1 MWWREPVTSLKGI
14 GIKKALEFQKL
25 NIETVGDLLNRFP
38 RMDSYLDYSKV
49 KRIGELTTDNEKQLF
64 TGEVF
69 RVSDK
74 YSGRGKR
81 YTVITVQDDG
91 SYADIFLFAAQRYQ
105 ARKYK
110 SGMRLIVIGKVRR
123 GTTAKFVSEAFIQIA
138 DSNESINALG
148 ILPVYSLTGS
158 LTQVAVRTAVKQA
171 LAKAEQYLP
180 ETLPASIITERQLP
194 DRYTALKNIH
204 FPGSF
209 AKLAE
214 AKKRFI
220 FEELFLLQCGLLY
233 YRDRIK
239 EVRQGI
245 KHGVDGKLVTAVKNS
260 LPFELTEAQQK
271 AWQEISLD
279 MQDNKPMHRL
289 LQGDVGSGKTVVSAL
304 ALAKTVENGYQGCIM
319 VPTEILAQQHFE
331 TLTEYLG
338 KQGLRVELLTSSVKK
353 AKRREILEN
362 LELGEIDVLVGT
374 HALIQDDVVFARL
387 ALVVTDE
394 QHRFGVDQR
403 AKLSNKS
410 QFAPDILVMTAT
422 PIPRTLA
429 LTIYGDLDTSM
440 MQGKPVGR
448 KPIETLCYTGEKRNA
463 VYAGLVRQVQAGHQ
477 AYVVCAL
484 IDESEGVEARS
495 ATEVYTELQATYLK
509 NIPCALLHGRLKNQ
523 EKEDIMSLFAA
534 GEIKV
539 LITTTV
545 IEVGVNVPNASI
557 MVVENAER
565 FGLAQLHQLRGR
577 VGRGEYQSFCIL
589 KYNSNSEIAKKR
601 MEIMQKTSD
610 GFIIAEKGLEL
621 RGSGE
626 FFGTKQHGL
635 PEFKI
640 ANLFEDVDILKEV
653 QVLTMQI
660 EQTDS
665 KLEQEQNKGLKKLV
679 VEKFSGRIEM

>member
-138 DSNESINALG
+138 DRNESINALG

-304 ALAKTVENGYQGCIM
+304 ALAKTAENGYQGCIM

-495 ATEVYTELQATYLK
+495 ATEVYTELQATLM
-509 NIPCALLHGRLKNQ
+509 I
-523 EKEDIMSLFAA
+523 I
-534 GEIKV
+534 
-539 LITTTV
+539 
-545 IEVGVNVPNASI
+545 
-557 MVVENAER
+557 ENADR
-565 FGLAQLHQLRGR
+565 FGLAQMHQLRGR
-577 VGRGEYQSFCIL
+577 VGRGKDQSYCVL
-589 KYNSNSEIAKKR
+589 LTDNDNKETLER
-601 MEIMQKTSD
+601 LQVLRDSD
-610 GFIIAEKGLEL
+610 NGFFLAEKDLEL
-621 RGSGE
+621 RGAGQL
-626 FFGTKQHGL
+626 FGLRQHGL
-635 PEFKI
+635 PDLYI
-640 ANLFEDVDILKEV
+640 ADIL
-653 QVLTMQI
+653 QDIGVLI
-660 EQTDS
+660 EARE
-665 KLEQEQNKGLKKLV
+665 LAKKAFKNPQMLR
-679 VEKFSGRIEM
+679 EIEDALSSQFDERFQRIFYS

>member
-271 AWQEISLD
+271 A
-279 MQDNKPMHRL
+279 P
-289 LQGDVGSGKTVVSAL
+289 
-304 ALAKTVENGYQGCIM
+304 
-319 VPTEILAQQHFE
+319 
-331 TLTEYLG
+331 
-338 KQGLRVELLTSSVKK
+338 
-353 AKRREILEN
+353 
-362 LELGEIDVLVGT
+362 
-374 HALIQDDVVFARL
+374 
-387 ALVVTDE
+387 
-394 QHRFGVDQR
+394 
-403 AKLSNKS
+403 
-410 QFAPDILVMTAT
+410 
-422 PIPRTLA
+422 
-429 LTIYGDLDTSM
+429 
-440 MQGKPVGR
+440 GR
-448 KPIETLCYTGEKRNA
+448 KYHLICRITSRCTG
-463 VYAGLVRQVQAGHQ
+463 
-477 AYVVCAL
+477 C
-484 IDESEGVEARS
+484 
-495 ATEVYTELQATYLK
+495 
-509 NIPCALLHGRLKNQ
+509 C
-523 EKEDIMSLFAA
+523 
-534 GEIKV
+534 
-539 LITTTV
+539 
-545 IEVGVNVPNASI
+545 
-557 MVVENAER
+557 
-565 FGLAQLHQLRGR
+565 R
-577 VGRGEYQSFCIL
+577 V
-589 KYNSNSEIAKKR
+589 
-601 MEIMQKTSD
+601 M
-610 GFIIAEKGLEL
+610 
-621 RGSGE
+621 
-626 FFGTKQHGL
+626 
-635 PEFKI
+635 
-640 ANLFEDVDILKEV
+640 
-653 QVLTMQI
+653 
-660 EQTDS
+660 
-665 KLEQEQNKGLKKLV
+665 
-679 VEKFSGRIEM
+679 